1 MRVTIDLDKCIMAG
15 ECVYN
20 HPWLY
25 EFNDENQ
32 ASVKVALLTTDDQKL
47 AARQSREV
55 GPSGAIQLHDD

>member
-25 EFNDENQ
+25 AFNDENQ
-32 ASVKVALLTTDDQKL
+32 PSVKVAVLTSDDQKL
-47 AARQSREV
+47 GARQSREV
-55 GPSGAIQLHDD
+55 CPSGAIELHDD

>member
-32 ASVKVALLTTDDQKL
+32 PSVKVGVLTSDDQKL
-47 AARQSREV
+47 GARQSREV
-55 GPSGAIQLHDD
+55 CPSGAIELHEN

>member
-25 EFNDENQ
+25 EFNDDNQ
-32 ASVKVALLTTDDQKL
+32 ASVKVALLTTEDQKL

-55 GPSGAIQLHDD
+55 CPSGAIQLHDD

>member
-47 AARQSREV
+47 AAHQSREV
-55 GPSGAIQLHDD
+55 CPSGAIQLHDD

>member
-32 ASVKVALLTTDDQKL
+32 PSVKVEVLTSDDQKL
-47 AARQSREV
+47 GARQSREV
-55 GPSGAIQLHDD
+55 CPSGAIELHDD

>member
-32 ASVKVALLTTDDQKL
+32 PSVKVTVLTSDDQKL
-47 AARQSREV
+47 GARQSREV
-55 GPSGAIQLHDD
+55 CPSGAIELHDD